1 MAAWQRQGC
10 VCWQHIPALR
20 NTTGTQRGPDKLCPV
35 TNENQLQKK
44 TQYLIIPEMM
54 MYRASSQLGLGR
66 ASAQVANMWYG
77 RDAFNTNTNSEPL
90 VVTNFSSRITLEA
103 VKSGV
108 NLKQRMTVRL
118 S

>member
-1 MAAWQRQGC
+1 M
-10 VCWQHIPALR
+10 VS
-20 NTTGTQRGPDKLCPV
+20 PDKRIP
-35 TNENQLQKK
+35 TSKK

-66 ASAQVANMWYG
+66 ASAQVANIWYG

-90 VVTNFSSRITLEA
+90 VVTNFSSRIILEA

-108 NLKQRMTVRL
+108 NLRQKDSSKNEAQN
-118 S
+118 

>member
-1 MAAWQRQGC
+1 MTK
-10 VCWQHIPALR
+10 R
-20 NTTGTQRGPDKLCPV
+20 NRA
-35 TNENQLQKK
+35 
-44 TQYLIIPEMM
+44 LIIPEMM
-54 MYRASSQLGLGR
+54 IYKASSQLGLGR

-108 NLKQRMTVRL
+108 NNMIMSLEALAL
-118 S
+118 SVNS